1 LAKRRRNAIG
11 SLVRFAALGLSVA
24 SAHCSS
30 DEERPPPYVHPGIDE
45 PRSCTEVA
53 TRGSLAGSE
62 ILVDGQRAHCAVE
75 NLECPLE
82 GTLEFS
88 GRCDGGSARAFCRSN
103 DWRFSCVRATDGG
116 IEGGP

>member
-1 LAKRRRNAIG
+1 MAKRPRNAIG
-11 SLVRFAALGLSVA
+11 FLLRFAALGLGAA

-30 DEERPPPYVHPGIDE
+30 NEERPPPYVHPGIDE
-45 PRSCTEVA
+45 PRSCSEVA
-53 TRGSLAGSE
+53 TLGSLDGGE
-62 ILVDGQRAHCAVE
+62 ILVDGERAHCAVA

-88 GRCDGGSARAFCRSN
+88 GRCDGGSARAFCKSN
-103 DWRFSCVRATDGG
+103 DWRFSCVSAPDGG